1 MICPTRYV
9 VDLCMII
16 KTLIKRGCKG
26 ELAPYLTQLEDV
38 LHDEDIKVSVNTLDL
53 VERTCVEAR
62 RVLGTGF

>member
-1 MICPTRYV
+1 
-9 VDLCMII
+9 MII

-62 RVLGTGF
+62 RILGTGF